1 MNNLKLLVLFFL
13 FIGKIFAQDNVS
25 IQLLWKHQFE
35 FAGYYIAKEKGFYED
50 VGINLEIKEIQPN
63 INVSTEVRENR
74 ATFGIGR
81 TGLLVNIENGDNFV
95 LLSSVFQYSPSVLLA
110 LKKSNIVVPQDLRNK
125 RVMISSGSEQDVEFF
140 TAFRN
145 LGIDFTK
152 DTLIQQHS
160 TNINDLIN
168 GNTDAM
174 YAYISNEPFVLKE
187 KGIEYNVLN
196 PKNYGFD
203 FYADLLFTKRAT
215 IDKNPD
221 MVKNFKDATIKGFAY
236 AFDNIDEAVDLIY
249 NKYNTQNK
257 SKEALRYEAYELKK
271 MAYYET
277 DVLGTITKTKL
288 KRMIDLYKDN
298 HLLKSDLDL
307 DSIVFEYNKNDL
319 YLTQEEK
326 EFLKKKKV
334 LKVHNEL
341 DYKPFNF
348 FVSGNPTGYS
358 IDVMNMVAKKLGIEV
373 QYVTGPSWS
382 NFLDKLKEQKIDV
395 MLNISPTPNRLK
407 HFDFTIPYKK
417 YNYIIYSNSAS
428 KISSIEELKGKK
440 VALVKDFAI
449 YEYIRENYPSIEI
462 NEVDSMHDAIR
473 SVSFSQSDA
482 TITIQPI
489 AHSVLIEHS
498 IHNVVPTGNV
508 FLDSAEVSQVH
519 LCMATNKKDKMINDM
534 LHKALQSLSYE
545 EITAL
550 EQKWFDNLQI
560 NDQKLQ
566 FSLNEINYIKNKKLI
581 TLCVDP
587 NWMPYESIQ
596 NGKHTGI
603 TKEFIDIFE
612 AKIGIPIKL
621 IPTKNWDESLEFAR
635 QRKCDIWS
643 LAMETPQRKDYMD
656 FTKPYISSPL
666 VIATKHDKLFI
677 SDIKEIINT
686 KKLGVVR
693 GYAFNDILR
702 LKYPNNKL
710 VSVNSIQEGLELVSK
725 GELYGFIDSLMTIGY
740 FLRTDYIGEL
750 KIAGKFDENWELGVA
765 VRNDDPILVSI
776 FDKVVASVDT
786 QTKESIVTKWT
797 SIVFETKSD
806 YATTFKWLS
815 VILVLLIVFAY
826 RHYILKRYNMSLK
839 SANIKIKE
847 SNAQMQYLID
857 TMMESIL
864 IFKDG
869 ECIDCNKSAYVLL
882 GYSAKNDIVGKYIYE
897 FVSLE
902 SMEFVEENMQ
912 LDVVEPREVTLVSKY
927 GKEIPVL
934 IKCQNFTTKDKKI
947 RIVAIFDLREIKEQS
962 NKLKLAY
969 LEISQ
974 KQEELHSLNKLL
986 ESRVK
991 EEVNANLLKDKLLQQ
1006 QTRLAQMGELISM
1019 IAHQWR
1025 QPLASIASTAIGI
1038 RLKLELKKYD
1048 FSTQDGIDNFI
1059 KYIFEQL
1066 DDIEKFSQNLT
1077 QTIDDFRDFYK
1088 PIQKRNTISIEKV
1101 ILKALDIIEVS
1112 IVNNS
1117 GVKII
1122 KDFQSSKELT
1132 MIQNEMMQVVLNI
1145 LKNSDDNF
1153 KEKNTQNRVIRIYSK
1168 DTQTGIEFGVWDNGG
1183 GILPEHM
1190 DKIFDPYFSTKN
1202 EKNGT
1207 GLGLYMSKVIVC
1219 EHHHGT
1225 IEAENIDGGVLFKVK
1240 LNES

>member
-1 MNNLKLLVLFFL
+1 LNNLKFLLLLLF
-13 FIGKIFAQDNVS
+13 FIGKIFAQENIS

-50 VGINLEIKEIQPN
+50 VGINLEIKEIKPN
-63 INVSTEVRENR
+63 INVTTEVRENR

-95 LLSSVFQYSPSVLLA
+95 LLSSIFQYSPSILMT
-110 LKKSNIVVPQDLRNK
+110 LKKSGIAFPQDLRNK
-125 RVMISSGSEQDVEFF
+125 KVMISSGSEQDVEFF

-145 LGIDFTK
+145 LGIDFVN
-152 DTLIQQHS
+152 DTHIQQHS
-160 TNINDLIN
+160 TDINDLVN

-203 FYADLLFTKRAT
+203 FYADLLFTKRTT

-221 MVKNFKDATIKGFAY
+221 MVKNFKEATIKGFVY
-236 AFDNIDEAVDLIY
+236 AFDNIDETVDLIY
-249 NKYNTQNK
+249 NKYNTQHK

-277 DVLGTITKTKL
+277 DILGTITKTKL

-298 HLLKSDLDL
+298 NLLKHDLDL

-326 EFLKKKKV
+326 EFLAKKKI
-334 LKVHNEL
+334 LTVHNEL

-348 FVSGNPTGYS
+348 FISGNPTGYS
-358 IDVMNMVAKKLGIEV
+358 IDIMNLVAKKLGIEV
-373 QYVTGPSWS
+373 RYITGPSWS
-382 NFLDKLKEQKIDV
+382 TFLDKLKNQQIDV

-407 HFDFTIPYKK
+407 YFDFTIPYKK

-428 KISSIEELKGKK
+428 KIASIDELKGKK

-449 YEYIRENYPSIEI
+449 YEYIKDHYPSIEI

-473 SVSFSQSDA
+473 SVSFAQSDA

-489 AHSVLIEHS
+489 AHSVVIENA

-508 FLDSAEVSQVH
+508 FLDSTEVSQVH
-519 LCMATNKKDKMINDM
+519 LCMATNKKDKVINNI

-545 EITAL
+545 EVTSL
-550 EQKWFDNLQI
+550 EQKWFDNMKI

-566 FSLNEINYIKNKKLI
+566 FNTNEIDYLKNKKLI
-581 TLCVDP
+581 TMCIDP

-596 NGKHTGI
+596 GDKHTGI

-621 IPTKNWDESLEFAR
+621 IPTKNWDESIEFAK

-643 LAMETPQRKDYMD
+643 LAMETKQRKEYMN

-693 GYAFNDILR
+693 GYAFDDILR

-710 VSVNSIQEGLELVSK
+710 ISVSTVHEGLELVAK

-750 KIAGKFDENWELGVA
+750 KIAGKFDENWELGIG
-765 VRNDDPILVSI
+765 VRSDDSVLLSI
-776 FDKVVASVDT
+776 MDKVVASVDR
-786 QTKESIVTKWT
+786 QTKENIMTQWT
-797 SIVFETKSD
+797 SIVFESQSD
-806 YATTFKWLS
+806 YTTTFKWLS
-815 VILVLLIVFAY
+815 IILVLLIVFAY
-826 RHYILKRYNMSLK
+826 RHYILKRYNESLK
-839 SANIKIKE
+839 LANTKIKE

-857 TMMESIL
+857 TMMEAIL

-869 ECIDCNKSAYVLL
+869 ECIDCNKSAYILL
-882 GYSAKNDIVGKYIYE
+882 GYSSKNDITGKYVYE
-897 FVSLE
+897 FVSLNYI
-902 SMEFVEENMQ
+902 SFIEENIQRDM
-912 LDVVEPREVTLVSKY
+912 VEPQEISLISKQ

-934 IKCQNFTTKDKKI
+934 IKCQNFKTKAKNI

-974 KQEELHSLNKLL
+974 KQEELYNLNKLL

-991 EEVNANLLKDKLLQQ
+991 MEVEANLLKDKLLQQ

-1038 RLKLELKKYD
+1038 RLKLELQRYD
-1048 FSTQDGIDNFI
+1048 FSTKEGIDNFI
-1059 KYIFEQL
+1059 KYVFEQL

-1088 PIQKRNTISIEKV
+1088 PVQKLNTISIEKV

-1117 GVKII
+1117 GVRII
-1122 KDFQSSKELT
+1122 KDFQSTKELP
-1132 MIQNEMMQVVLNI
+1132 MIHNEMMQVVLNI

-1153 KEKNTQNRVIRIYSK
+1153 REKNSPNRIIRISTK
-1168 DTQTGIEFGVWDNGG
+1168 DTPSGIEFEIWDNGG
-1183 GILPEHM
+1183 GIRPEHM
-1190 DKIFDPYFSTKN
+1190 DKIFDPYFSTKD

-1219 EHHHGT
+1219 EHHKGT
-1225 IEAENIDGGVLFKVK
+1225 IEAENIDGGVSFIVK

>member
-1 MNNLKLLVLFFL
+1 MNSLKLLLLLLLFF
-13 FIGKIFAQDNVS
+13 GKLFAQENVS

-35 FAGYYIAKEKGFYED
+35 FAGYYVAKEKGFYDD
-50 VGINLEIKEIQPN
+50 VGINLDIKEIEPN
-63 INVSTEVRENR
+63 INVTTEVRENR

-95 LLSSVFQYSPSVLLA
+95 LLSSIFQYSPSVLLT
-110 LKKSNIVVPQDLRNK
+110 LKKSGITVPHDLRNK
-125 RVMISSGSEQDVEFF
+125 KVMISSGSEQDVEFF

-145 LGIDFTK
+145 LGIDFLK
-152 DTLIQQHS
+152 DTTIQQHS
-160 TNINDLIN
+160 TNINDLIQ

-203 FYADLLFTKRAT
+203 FYADLLFTKRTT

-221 MVKNFKDATIKGFAY
+221 MVKNFKEATIKGFIY
-236 AFDNIDEAVDLIY
+236 AFNNIDETVDLIY

-257 SKEALRYEAYELKK
+257 TKEALRYEAYELKK

-277 DVLGTITKTKL
+277 DILGTITKTKL

-298 HLLKSDLDL
+298 NLLKKDLDM
-307 DSIVFEYNKNDL
+307 DSIVFEYDKHNL
-319 YLTQEEK
+319 YLTQDEQ
-326 EFLKKKKV
+326 EFLQKKKV
-334 LKVHNEL
+334 LRVHNEL
-341 DYKPFNF
+341 NYKPFNF
-348 FVSGNPTGYS
+348 FVSGNPTGYN
-358 IDVMNMVAKKLGIEV
+358 IDMMNLVAKKLGIEV

-395 MLNISPTPNRLK
+395 MLNISPTPNRMK
-407 HFDFTIPYKK
+407 YFDFTIPYKK
-417 YNYIIYSNSAS
+417 YNYIIYSNSTS
-428 KISSIEELKGKK
+428 KIASIDELKGKK

-449 YEYIRENYPSIEI
+449 HEYIKDNYPSIEI
-462 NEVDSMHDAIR
+462 NEVESMQDAIR

-482 TITIQPI
+482 TITVQPI
-489 AHSVLIEHS
+489 AHSVIIEQS

-508 FLDSAEVSQVH
+508 FLNSAEVSQVH
-519 LCMATNKKDKMINDM
+519 LCMATNKKDKVLNNIFN
-534 LHKALQSLSYE
+534 KALQSISYE
-545 EITAL
+545 EIKAL

-566 FSLNEINYIKNKKLI
+566 FNLNEIDYIKHKKMI
-581 TLCVDP
+581 TLCIDP

-596 NGKHTGI
+596 NGQHTGI

-621 IPTKNWDESLEFAR
+621 IPTSNWDESLEFAK

-643 LAMETPQRKDYMD
+643 LAMETPQRKEYMD

-666 VIATKHDKLFI
+666 VVATKHDKLFV
-677 SDIKEIINT
+677 SDIEELINT
-686 KKLGVVR
+686 KKLGIVK
-693 GYAFNDILR
+693 GYAFDDLLR
-702 LKYPNNKL
+702 LKYPNNKF
-710 VSVNSIQEGLELVSK
+710 VSVNSVEDGLNLVSS
-725 GELYGFIDSLMTIGY
+725 GEIYGFVDSLMTIGY

-750 KIAGKFDENWELGVA
+750 KIAGKFDENWELGIG
-765 VRNDDPILVSI
+765 VRNDDPILLSI
-776 FDKVVASVDT
+776 FDKVVSSIDE
-786 QTKESIVTKWT
+786 QTKSEMITKWT
-797 SIVFETKSD
+797 SIVFEAQTDHS
-806 YATTFKWLS
+806 ATFKWLS
-815 VILVLLIVFAY
+815 VIFVLLIIFAY
-826 RHYILKRYNMSLK
+826 RHYILKRYNESLK
-839 SANIKIKE
+839 SANTKIKE

-882 GYSAKNDIVGKYIYE
+882 GYSSKTEIIGKYVYE
-897 FVSLE
+897 FVALNYIP
-902 SMEFVEENMQ
+902 FVEENIK
-912 LDVVEPREVTLVSKY
+912 LDMVEPQEINLLSKY
-927 GKEIPVL
+927 GREIPVL
-934 IKCQNFTTKDKKI
+934 IKCQNFNTKVKNI

-974 KQEELHSLNKLL
+974 KQEELHNLNKML

-991 EEVNANLLKDKLLQQ
+991 AEVDANLLKDKLLQQ

-1038 RLKLELKKYD
+1038 RFKLELKKYD
-1048 FSTQDGIDNFI
+1048 FSTQEGIDEFV
-1059 KYIFEQL
+1059 KYIFDQL

-1077 QTIDDFRDFYK
+1077 QTIDDFRNFYK
-1088 PIQKRNTISIEKV
+1088 PTQKINMILIEQV

-1122 KDFQSSKELT
+1122 KEFNSTKVLP
-1132 MIQNEMMQVVLNI
+1132 MIHNEMMQVVLNI

-1153 KEKNTQNRVIRIYSK
+1153 KEKNIQNRIIRISTK
-1168 DTQTGIEFGVWDNGG
+1168 DTQTGIEFEIWDNGG
-1183 GILPEHM
+1183 GILPEYM
-1190 DKIFDPYFSTKN
+1190 DKIFDPYFSTKD

-1207 GLGLYMSKVIVC
+1207 GLGLYMSQVIVC
-1219 EHHHGT
+1219 EHHKGS
-1225 IEAENIDGGVLFKVK
+1225 IVANNIDGGVSFKVT